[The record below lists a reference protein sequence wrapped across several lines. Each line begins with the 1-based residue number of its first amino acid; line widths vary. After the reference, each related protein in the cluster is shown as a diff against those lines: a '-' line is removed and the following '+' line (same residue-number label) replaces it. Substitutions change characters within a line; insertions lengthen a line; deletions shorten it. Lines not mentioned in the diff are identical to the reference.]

1 MLSSLVLSFREGFE
15 AVLVIGI
22 ILTYLKQTNKEK
34 LAKFVY
40 YGTILGILVGVIGG
54 YIGFKEAQELEEE
67 GDALFEAIM
76 MLVASGLIG
85 YFVVW
90 MSNQNKNIS
99 QSIKSSV
106 DKTST
111 GFGLFILAFLSVFR
125 EGIELIAFILTKVS
139 EKASSVAAGTGIGII
154 LAVLLGYALFKTS
167 VKFNIKIVFKVLG
180 IILIFVG
187 AELFGEGFSKLI
199 PTAGEFLEEGGAILF
214 GGASL
219 IYFLKED
226 FKRLFS
232 RN

>member
-1 MLSSLVLSFREGFE
+1 
-15 AVLVIGI
+15 
-22 ILTYLKQTNKEK
+22 
-34 LAKFVY
+34 
-40 YGTILGILVGVIGG
+40 
-54 YIGFKEAQELEEE
+54 
-67 GDALFEAIM
+67 M
-76 MLVASGLIG
+76 MLVSSGLIG

-90 MSNQNKNIS
+90 MSNQNRNIS

-106 DKTST
+106 DRAST

-139 EKASSVAAGTGIGII
+139 EKASSVAAGTGIGIM
-154 LAVLLGYALFKTS
+154 LAVLLGYVLFKTS
-167 VKFNIKIVFKVLG
+167 LKLNIKIVFKVLG

-187 AELFGEGFSKLI
+187 AELFGEGLAKLM
-199 PTAGEFLEEGGAILF
+199 PAPGELLEESGAILF
-214 GGASL
+214 GGVSL

>member
-15 AVLVIGI
+15 AVLVVWI

-40 YGTILGILVGVIGG
+40 YGAILGVLVAFIGG
-54 YIGFKEAQELEEE
+54 YIGFKEAQGLEEE
-67 GDALFEAIM
+67 GEKLFEAVM
-76 MLVASGLIG
+76 MLVASWLIG

-90 MSNQNKNIS
+90 MSDQNKNIS

-111 GFGLFILAFLSVFR
+111 GFGLFILTFLSVFR
-125 EGIELIAFILTKVS
+125 EGVELIAFILTKVS
-139 EKASSVAAGTGIGII
+139 ENASSVAAGTGIGVI

-167 VKFNIKIVFKVLG
+167 VKLNIKIVFKILG
-180 IILIFVG
+180 IVLIFVG
-187 AELFGEGFSKLI
+187 AELFGEGLAKLI
-199 PTAGEFLEEGGAILF
+199 PSVGELLEEGGAILF
-214 GGASL
+214 GGISL

-226 FKRLFS
+226 LKRLFK
-232 RN
+232 R

>member
-1 MLSSLVLSFREGFE
+1 MLSSLILSFREGFE

-34 LAKFVY
+34 LAKYVY
-40 YGTILGILVGVIGG
+40 YGTLVGVLVGVIGG
-54 YIGFKEAQELEEE
+54 YIGFNEAKGLEEE
-67 GDALFEAIM
+67 GEELFEGIM
-76 MLVASGLIG
+76 MLVSSGLIG

-106 DKTST
+106 DRAST

-125 EGIELIAFILTKVS
+125 EGIELVAFILTKVS
-139 EKASSVAAGTGIGII
+139 EKASSVALGTGIGII
-154 LAVLLGYALFKTS
+154 LAVILGYALFKTS
-167 VKFNIKIVFKVLG
+167 LKLNIKIVFKVLG

-187 AELFGEGFSKLI
+187 AELFGEGLAKLM
-199 PTAGEFLEEGGAILF
+199 PAAGELFEEGGAILF
-214 GGASL
+214 GGVSL

-226 FKRLFS
+226 FKRLFG

>member
-15 AVLVIGI
+15 AVLIVGI
-22 ILTYLKQTNKEK
+22 ILAYLKQTNKEK
-34 LAKFVY
+34 LTKFVY
-40 YGTILGILVGVIGG
+40 YGTMLGILVAIIGG
-54 YIGFKEAQELEEE
+54 YIGFKEAQGLEEE
-67 GDALFEAIM
+67 GEEFFGAIM

-90 MSNQNKNIS
+90 MSNQNRNIS

-111 GFGLFILAFLSVFR
+111 GLGLFVLAFLSVFR

-139 EKASSVAAGTGIGII
+139 EKASSVAAGTGIGIL
-154 LAVLLGYALFKTS
+154 LAVILGYALFKTS
-167 VKFNIKIVFKVLG
+167 VKLNIKIIFKVLG

-187 AELFGEGFSKLI
+187 AELFGEGLAKLI
-199 PTAGEFLEEGGAILF
+199 PAAGEFLEEGGAVLF
-214 GGASL
+214 GGISL
-219 IYFLKED
+219 LFFLKED
-226 FKRLFS
+226 LKRLFN